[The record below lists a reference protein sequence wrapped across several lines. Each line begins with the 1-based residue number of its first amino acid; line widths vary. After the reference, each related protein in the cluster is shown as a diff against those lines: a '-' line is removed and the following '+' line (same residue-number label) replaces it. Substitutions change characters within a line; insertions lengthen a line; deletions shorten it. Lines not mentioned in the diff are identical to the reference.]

1 VQHNALLHTPIYMV
15 FQHSLT
21 PIYMVFLHS
30 LTERAQAHCGWCAS
44 LASSPQGFAAWS
56 LTLTPVHS

>member
-1 VQHNALLHTPIYMV
+1 MV